1 MNKFIESSKKEREL
15 MKKLFE
21 RNNVS
26 MYSFTE
32 DDSFDRHDGE
42 YYRKDGQK
50 IVFEVKNRAVASNKY
65 RTTVIE
71 KKKYDYLL
79 EYSVKNNCI
88 PMVFIFFSDGVYYT
102 EDLKTAE
109 KYFTVKRC
117 PKTTAGNN
125 DKIEKELCEIV
136 IKKTN
141 LFSA

>member
-50 IVFEVKNRAVASNKY
+50 IVFEVKNRA
-65 RTTVIE
+65 
-71 KKKYDYLL
+71 
-79 EYSVKNNCI
+79 
-88 PMVFIFFSDGVYYT
+88 
-102 EDLKTAE
+102 ED
-109 KYFTVKRC
+109 
-117 PKTTAGNN
+117 
-125 DKIEKELCEIV
+125 
-136 IKKTN
+136 
-141 LFSA
+141 